1 MNPVVVSFNTLREI
15 VVDIIDECMSHERPF
30 EFADKVFAFF
40 LWRTVKSAVLPLSV
54 TTNFL

>member
-30 EFADKVFAFF
+30 EFADKVFCVFSMEDGEICCSSF
-40 LWRTVKSAVLPLSV
+40 VR
-54 TTNFL
+54 ND

>member
-30 EFADKVFAFF
+30 YFADKVFC
-40 LWRTVKSAVLPLSV
+40 VLYMEDGEICCSSFV
-54 TTNFL
+54 RND